1 MSLNWNQTRIPLTH
15 TIDGRAIELNKF
27 ELVGEKDGPQLY
39 LQSGVHGAELQGHL
53 VIQELINQLPDL
65 LNRGRVTC
73 IPCANPMGLNH
84 KIGEFTAG
92 RYHPVSRE
100 NWNRNYLELAST
112 DTKDIWNWESIL
124 PHMEQDNWVELFR
137 NYCIQ
142 VLKQK
147 LDSERNKY
155 SLSLAKK
162 LAWTLQLEALKA
174 DLMLDLHTGPQSTRY
189 IYTAD
194 FAALKSID
202 LGFDY
207 SIVIPPEFGGAM
219 DEACFMPWVHLR
231 DKLSQKNL
239 DMEIPVESYTLEL
252 GNEEKVCTAS
262 AINDLAGIFHFMM
275 KRGMIEKQAYEQWVE
290 SVPFL
295 QPNEDRFAHSQAG
308 KLDEFISYR
317 APESGLVE
325 YLVNPGCH
333 VEAGQAIFEIH
344 RPTQCLNRKA
354 RIIEARQSGVVINI
368 CQSSAVTEGMR
379 LIDILQNTYQLEPNK
394 D

>member
-1 MSLNWNQTRIPLTH
+1 MSLNWNQTLIPLTH
-15 TIDGRAIELNKF
+15 SIDGQAIELNKF
-27 ELVGEKDGPQLY
+27 ELVSEQDGPQLY

-53 VIQELINQLPDL
+53 VIQELIKQLPDL
-65 LNRGRVTC
+65 LNKGSVTC
-73 IPCANPMGLNH
+73 IPCANPIGLNH

-100 NWNRNYLELAST
+100 NWNRNYLELASK

-124 PHMEQDNWVELFR
+124 PQMERANWVELFR
-137 NYCIQ
+137 KYCLQI
-142 VLKQK
+142 LKQK
-147 LDSERNKY
+147 LDSERTKY

-162 LAWTLQLEALKA
+162 LAWTLQLEALQA

-194 FAALKSID
+194 FAASKSID

-219 DEACFMPWVHLR
+219 DEACFMPWVRLR
-231 DKLSQKNL
+231 DKLSDRGQEI
-239 DMEIPVESYTLEL
+239 EIPIESYTLEL
-252 GNEEKVCTAS
+252 GNEETICTAS

-275 KRGMIEKQAYEQWVE
+275 KRGMIKKKSYEQWVQ

-295 QPNEDRFAHSQAG
+295 ESNEDRFSYSQAG
-308 KLDEFISYR
+308 SLDQFVSYR

-325 YLVNPGCH
+325 YLVNPGSL
-333 VEAGQAIFEIH
+333 VKAGQPIFEIH
-344 RPTQCLNRKA
+344 RPTQCLERNTK
-354 RIIEARQSGVVINI
+354 IIEARDSGVVINI
-368 CQSSAVTEGMR
+368 CQSSAVVEGMR
-379 LIDILQNTYQLEPNK
+379 LIDILQNTYQLESHK